1 MISNHFLIVPVT
13 HMFPVFICPVLLLIS
28 AAFFWYD
35 WELSQ
40 YESLVTSYFKAYLL
54 EFGHSVVCKSKILIC
69 SFRKKVAK
77 ELAKTAAVVR
87 AAVDEVK
94 ADG

>member
-1 MISNHFLIVPVT
+1 L
-13 HMFPVFICPVLLLIS
+13 
-28 AAFFWYD
+28 
-35 WELSQ
+35 
-40 YESLVTSYFKAYLL
+40 
-54 EFGHSVVCKSKILIC
+54 
-69 SFRKKVAK
+69 RKKVAK

>member
-1 MISNHFLIVPVT
+1 M
-13 HMFPVFICPVLLLIS
+13 
-28 AAFFWYD
+28 
-35 WELSQ
+35 
-40 YESLVTSYFKAYLL
+40 
-54 EFGHSVVCKSKILIC
+54 HSVVCKSKILIC

>member
-1 MISNHFLIVPVT
+1 
-13 HMFPVFICPVLLLIS
+13 MFPVFICPVLLLIS

-35 WELSQ
+35 WKLFQ

-54 EFGHSVVCKSKILIC
+54 EFEHSVVCKSKILIC
-69 SFRKKVAK
+69 SLRKKVAK
-77 ELAKTAAVVR
+77 ELAKTAAMVR
-87 AAVDEVK
+87 AAMDAVK

>member
-1 MISNHFLIVPVT
+1 
-13 HMFPVFICPVLLLIS
+13 MFPVFICPVLLLIS

-35 WELSQ
+35 WERFQ

-54 EFGHSVVCKSKILIC
+54 EFGQPVVCKSKILIC
-69 SFRKKVAK
+69 SFKRKVAK
-77 ELAKTAAVVR
+77 ELAKTAAVMR